1 MSTLLQ
7 LSPSTQ
13 ADGDPLVLYGQALPS
28 RLMLGTARY
37 PSPAVLEQAV
47 ARAQP
52 CLLTVSLRRQGAL
65 GPQASQG
72 FWALLQKLGIPLL
85 PNTAGCHS
93 VQEVITTAEM
103 AREVFGTDWIKLELI
118 GDDYTLQPDPVQLPA
133 AAAELVRR
141 GFKVLPYSTD
151 DLVLCQRLLD
161 AGCEVVMP
169 WAAPI
174 GTGKGPLN
182 PYNLRLLRE
191 RIEAP
196 LIVDAGLGLPSHA
209 CQVMEWGF
217 DGVLINTA
225 VALARDPVAM
235 AEAFAVAVRAGRQ
248 AYLAGAMAPQETP
261 QPSTPVLGT
270 PFWHQG

>member
-1 MSTLLQ
+1 MSTLLPV
-7 LSPSTQ
+7 SPSTR
-13 ADGDPLVLYGQALPS
+13 ADEDPLVLYGQALPS
-28 RLMLGTARY
+28 RLLLGTARY
-37 PSPAVLEQAV
+37 PSPAILEQAV

-65 GPQASQG
+65 GPEASQG
-72 FWALLQKLGIPLL
+72 FWALLQKLGIPVL

-93 VQEVITTAEM
+93 VQEVVTTAEM

-174 GTGKGPLN
+174 GTSKGPLN

-217 DGVLINTA
+217 DGVLLNTA

-235 AEAFAVAVRAGRQ
+235 AEAFAEAVRSGRR
-248 AYLAGAMAPQETP
+248 AYLAGAMTPQEAA

>member
-7 LSPSTQ
+7 LSPSTR
-13 ADGDPLVLYGQALPS
+13 AEEDPLVLYGRALPS

-37 PSPAVLEQAV
+37 PSPAILEQAV

-65 GPQASQG
+65 GSEASQG

-93 VQEVITTAEM
+93 VQEVVTTAEM

-118 GDDYTLQPDPVQLPA
+118 GDDYTLQPDPVQLPV

-191 RIEAP
+191 RIEVP

-217 DGVLINTA
+217 DGVLLNTA

-235 AEAFAVAVRAGRQ
+235 AEAFAAAVRAGRQ